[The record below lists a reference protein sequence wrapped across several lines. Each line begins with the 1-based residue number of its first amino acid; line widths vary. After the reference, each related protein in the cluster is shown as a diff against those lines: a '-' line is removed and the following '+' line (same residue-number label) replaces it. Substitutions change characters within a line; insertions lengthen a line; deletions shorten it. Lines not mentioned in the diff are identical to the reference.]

1 MISEI
6 KLVNFRNFS
15 YKKIDNLQE
24 KNYIIGENGKGKT
37 NILEALSL
45 LGNNQVNSIHI
56 ENLIKKNETHFYIEY
71 LDEQIG
77 KVGISYD
84 HELKKKKYLLN
95 GKSFSKN
102 KFLEVTYTCV
112 VFSPQ
117 AMNLLYLSPS
127 LRRDFLDTILSNAFP
142 EYHNI
147 LKQYKKIVTSRNKLL
162 KNIAEGKSQKTD
174 IHFWNTQFI
183 ETAYILYSFRFPLI
197 RYFQS
202 HIHSAKEYFN
212 DTVTNINFIYNT
224 KVTEENIRHDIQN
237 YLSQN
242 FERDIILGKTAI
254 GPHVD
259 DFHIMI
265 DNTNIIEFAS
275 RGETKSVIIWLK
287 LLEAVFIEKKTGK
300 KPLLFIDDL
309 MSELDESHK
318 DLLSKKIKYYQTFV
332 SSISQLEEKGNIKL

>member
-15 YKKIDNLQE
+15 YKNIKDLSE

-45 LGNNQVNSIHI
+45 LGNNNINSIHV
-56 ENLIKKNETHFYIEY
+56 ENLIKKGESNFYIEY
-71 LDEQIG
+71 LDDKIG
-77 KVGISYD
+77 KVGIAFD
-84 HELKKKKYLLN
+84 GEQKKKKYLLN

-102 KFLEVTYTCV
+102 KFIDTTYTCV

-117 AMNLLYLSPS
+117 AMNLLYLSPA
-127 LRRDFLDTILSNAFP
+127 LRRDFLDTILSHSFP
-142 EYHNI
+142 EYNEL
-147 LKQYKKIVTSRNKLL
+147 LKNYKKIVSSRNKML
-162 KNIAEGKSQKTD
+162 KSIAEGKSKKND
-174 IHFWNTQFI
+174 IQFWNDQFI
-183 ETAYILYSFRFPLI
+183 NTALVLYSYRFPLVS
-197 RYFQS
+197 YFQS
-202 HIHSAKEYFN
+202 HIHSSKEYFN
-212 DTVTNINFIYNT
+212 EKVDSIQFVYNT
-224 KVTEENIRHDIQN
+224 KVREENLRGDMQE

-242 FERDIILGKTAI
+242 FDRDIILGKTAI

-265 DNTNIIEFAS
+265 DDVNIVEFAS

-318 DLLSKKIKYYQTFV
+318 NMLSKKIKYYQTFV
-332 SSISQLEEKGNIKL
+332 SSISQLEENGNIKL